1 MFVSQLDRLELA
13 FDAVKKQLF
22 SQLHNVLRA
31 QLFDRP
37 SDSEDVTAPIRV
49 LTPGRTAENVL
60 AAQPVKVG
68 QSTENLD
75 SVGLNGRSS

>member
-1 MFVSQLDRLELA
+1 MDRLELA

-22 SQLHNVLRA
+22 SQLHDVLRA

-37 SDSEDVTAPIRV
+37 SDSEDVTQAPIRV
-49 LTPGRTAENVL
+49 LTPTHTTENVL
-60 AAQPVKVG
+60 ATQPVKVG

-75 SVGLNGRSS
+75 SVGLNGRPS